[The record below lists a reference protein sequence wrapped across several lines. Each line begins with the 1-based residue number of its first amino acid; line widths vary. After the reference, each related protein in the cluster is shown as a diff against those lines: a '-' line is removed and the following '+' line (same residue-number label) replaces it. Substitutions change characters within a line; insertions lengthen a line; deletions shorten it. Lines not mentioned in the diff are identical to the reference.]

1 MAARG
6 KRDDEVER
14 GDIEKSGVDKSDSEA
29 SRVRAKPDGERDE
42 LETLIAGL
50 DEIVPGLEVI
60 DRELAFEGGARA
72 DLVAVDPSGR
82 VYLVLRANQDSD
94 TAVLETLDA
103 VALLRGQLEVLVR
116 HCGESRV
123 NPERAPRVLVV
134 CAGSDA
140 RMVERLGALSE
151 AGVLVLGSR
160 AVKSAAGEQRY
171 LVRLDPG
178 ARAAVGPSG
187 VAAFLRALPARLE
200 PLGAALVER
209 MGRLDE
215 ELAASGDA
223 TTLVWRLSGE
233 VLAKVER
240 IGDLLQASVAPRH
253 EPLPLAELADLE
265 RLVERALG
273 RLVRVL
279 GLTRAERPESSPER
293 RPGRSDEPLLTPEEI
308 QAFRE

>member
-1 MAARG
+1 MATRG
-6 KRDDEVER
+6 KRDDDAEKADVEK
-14 GDIEKSGVDKSDSEA
+14 GDVES
-29 SRVRAKPDGERDE
+29 SRARVKPDGERDE
-42 LETLIAGL
+42 LATLIAGL
-50 DEIVPGLEVI
+50 DEIVPGLVVI

-82 VYLVLRANQDSD
+82 LYLVQHANPDGD
-94 TAVLETLDA
+94 KAVLEALDA

-123 NPERAPRVLVV
+123 NAERAPRLLVV
-134 CAGSDA
+134 CASSDA
-140 RMVERLGALSE
+140 RMVERLGALGD

-160 AVKSAAGEQRY
+160 TVKSAAGEHRY
-171 LVRLDPG
+171 LVRLDPA

-209 MGRLDE
+209 MERLDE
-215 ELAASGDA
+215 ELTAGGDA
-223 TTLVWRLSGE
+223 TNLVWRLSGE

-265 RLVERALG
+265 RLVEKALG

-279 GLTRAERPESSPER
+279 GLTRVERPEGGPER
-293 RPGRSDEPLLTPEEI
+293 APSRADEPLLTPEEI

>member
-1 MAARG
+1 MER
-6 KRDDEVER
+6 RDVEK
-14 GDIEKSGVDKSDSEA
+14 GDVEKSDVDKRNMES

-42 LETLIAGL
+42 LALLIAGL
-50 DEIVPGLEVI
+50 DESVPGLEVV
-60 DRELAFEGGARA
+60 DRELVFEGGARA

-82 VYLVLRANQDSD
+82 LYLVQRANQDGNS
-94 TAVLETLDA
+94 AVLDALDA
-103 VALLRGQLEVLVR
+103 VALLLGQLEVLVR

-123 NPERAPRVLVV
+123 NAERAPRLLVV

-140 RMVERLGALSE
+140 RTVERLSALTD

-160 AVKSAAGEQRY
+160 TVKSATGEHRY
-171 LVRLDPG
+171 LVRLDPV

-187 VAAFLRALPARLE
+187 VAAFLRALRARLE

-265 RLVERALG
+265 RLVEKALG

-279 GLTRAERPESSPER
+279 GLTRAERPEGGPER
-293 RPGRSDEPLLTPEEI
+293 SPTRTDEPLLTPEEI